1 MNFFDKIR
9 TFFLNFIS
17 QKIEGYIC
25 TNEENARETCINSG
39 VIDKYNVAA
48 IKFEIPFLDAENHWV
63 ECYFIPKQA
72 QEDLYFLSKLKRNM
86 PVTAIFKKRKLEG
99 FKKEDYDLIELWALD
114 AHKEIR
120 DEMFLE
126 AQEADALLTKSEEER
141 ALKAAQKHA
150 EKLAKREAAKEAKR
164 QEREAAKA
172 AKLEEKKLEK
182 EAKKLGITVAQLKK
196 QKEEAGESS
205 GEAEAEK

>member
-1 MNFFDKIR
+1 
-9 TFFLNFIS
+9 
-17 QKIEGYIC
+17 
-25 TNEENARETCINSG
+25 
-39 VIDKYNVAA
+39 
-48 IKFEIPFLDAENHWV
+48 
-63 ECYFIPKQA
+63 
-72 QEDLYFLSKLKRNM
+72 M
-86 PVTAIFKKRKLEG
+86 PLTAIFKKRKLEG
-99 FKKEDYDLIELWALD
+99 FRKEDYDLIELWSSD

-182 EAKKLGITVAQLKK
+182 EAKKLGISVAQLKK
-196 QKEEAGESS
+196 QKAEAGEGSDDAKS
-205 GEAEAEK
+205 DDKAE

>member
-1 MNFFDKIR
+1 MGFFSRIR
-9 TFFLNFIS
+9 IFFLNFIS
-17 QKIEGYIC
+17 QKIDGYIC
-25 TNEENARETCINSG
+25 TNEEDAREICTNSG

-48 IKFEIPFLDAENHWV
+48 IKFEIPFLDSENHWV
-63 ECYFIPKQA
+63 SCYFIPKQA

-86 PVTAIFKKRKLEG
+86 PVTGIFKKRKLEG
-99 FKKEDYDLIELWALD
+99 FAKDDYDLIELWSSD
-114 AHKEIR
+114 AYKEIR
-120 DEMFLE
+120 DEMYLE

-182 EAKKLGITVAQLKK
+182 EAKKLGISVSELKK
-196 QKEEAGESS
+196 RKGDEGKEESTDA
-205 GEAEAEK
+205 AE